1 MTLEFTE
8 ETALLPGTFIEVEID
23 GRIIPNA
30 HFVPERS
37 VSEDRIVWVVDGDA
51 LAAREPQL
59 LFSED
64 GFIVTESFD
73 FADGIVATPLLD
85 PLVGSAVTIVE
96 AAKASAN
103 E

>member
-1 MTLEFTE
+1 M
-8 ETALLPGTFIEVEID
+8 PGTFIEVEID
-23 GRIIPNA
+23 GRIISNA

-37 VSEDRIVWVVDGDA
+37 VSEDRIVWVVEGNR

-64 GFIVTESFD
+64 GFIVTEPFN

-85 PLVGSAVTIVE
+85 PLVGAAVTIVE
-96 AAKASAN
+96 TPEAN
-103 E
+103 RNE